1 MADLSARDIGLAV
14 LVALIW
20 GMGFVVAKGAMAHFP
35 PILLMALRFTITAI
49 ALIWFIGPV
58 GGNLPRLA
66 LMSVVGA
73 SLQYSLTFS
82 GVDGLGAG
90 LAALVVQLEVPFL
103 VILGAVLLGEVPTAR
118 KWLGIL
124 IAFAGV
130 GVIASQERFSG
141 SLSSIVLVMGGA
153 LTWAFGQVLVR
164 RLIGMSGLSITAW
177 TAVLAAPQ
185 LFLLSALLET
195 GQIVALHSAGLGA
208 WAAAVYL
215 GLVMTALGY
224 FLWNSLLLQHEV
236 GRVAPFL
243 LLLPVFS
250 VIGGILFLGET
261 ITRSRLVGGAVVL
274 SGVALITLGWPQTRR
289 QDRSGG
295 LRRSGDQVGR

>member
-1 MADLSARDIGLAV
+1 MAHLSARDIGLAV

-82 GVDGLGAG
+82 GVGGLGAG

-103 VILGAVLLGEVPTAR
+103 VILGAVLLGERPTTR

-141 SLSSIVLVMGGA
+141 SLPSIVLVMGGA

-164 RLIGMSGLSITAW
+164 RLTGMSGLSITAW

-195 GQIVALHSAGLGA
+195 GQIVALQSAGAGA

-224 FLWNSLLLQHEV
+224 FLWNSLLLRHEV

-261 ITRSRLVGGAVVL
+261 VTLSRLVGGVIVL
-274 SGVALITLGWPQTRR
+274 SGVALITLGWPQTQR
-289 QDRSGG
+289 QDRSRGM
-295 LRRSGDQVGR
+295 RRSGDQVGR